1 MRLHLLRLG
10 TLGSPAGND
19 GHGRIMAGYLVET
32 DEGERILF
40 DTGFPDTWGADPEAA
55 FEKQGIT
62 GKVIARELGPEQMLP
77 AQLALAGTTPEEL
90 DLVVLTHSDLDHM
103 GGLGYVPE
111 DVPVLISDAERALE
125 IPAPTGGGLD
135 WPERELELLEYVDQ
149 ELRPG
154 IQLLATPGHTPGH
167 FSVLLELPRTGPV
180 LLAVDAIKITDEV
193 PDTGTDVPA
202 AVASAE
208 RVRALAKERGALLV
222 HGHDGNQWAQ
232 LKCAPQSYD

>member
-1 MRLHLLRLG
+1 MRLYLLRLG

-32 DEGERILF
+32 DDGERILF
-40 DTGFPDTWGADPEAA
+40 DTGFPASWGEDPQAA

-62 GKVIARELGPEQMLP
+62 KFVVARELGPEQMLP
-77 AQLALAGTTPEEL
+77 AQLALCGTTPEQL
-90 DLVVLTHSDLDHM
+90 DTVILTHSDMDHM
-103 GGLGYVPE
+103 GGLEFVPE
-111 DVPVLISDAERALE
+111 DVPVYISDAERALE
-125 IPAPTGGGLD
+125 VPAPTGGGLD
-135 WPERELELLEYVDQ
+135 WPERELRLLPYEDQ

-167 FSVLLELPRTGPV
+167 FSVLLELPETGPV

-193 PDTGTDVPA
+193 PDTGTDVPT
-202 AVASAE
+202 AVEQAE
-208 RVRALAKERGALLV
+208 RLRALAAERGALLV

-232 LKCAPQSYD
+232 LRCAPESYS